1 MAIEANLAGG
11 LKAWVTSRPKLDI
24 EESVTWFLF
33 SLVYALSLSSDEL
46 GLKFSGII
54 PQLSAPLLSLAMV
67 FLSLVVSVLIL
78 IEPLLPSELH
88 RWTKAARTSYLG
100 QYLRQFS
107 MWLAFILGWLAGL
120 NMISDAV
127 PELSWLTTLIAYMG
141 FGIFLVLLVR
151 IALARGL
158 DRKSHQKKQS

>member
-1 MAIEANLAGG
+1 MRIVAKPARGF
-11 LKAWVTSRPKLDI
+11 KVWVTSRPKLDI

-88 RWTKAARTSYLG
+88 RWTKAARTSYPG

-107 MWLAFILGWLAGL
+107 MWLAFILGWLAGF
-120 NMISDAV
+120 NMISDVV
-127 PELSWLTTLIAYMG
+127 PELSWLTAVIGYMG
-141 FGIFLVLLVR
+141 IGIFLVLLVK
-151 IALARGL
+151 IALAPWFEL
-158 DRKSHQKKQS
+158 KSHQKKQS